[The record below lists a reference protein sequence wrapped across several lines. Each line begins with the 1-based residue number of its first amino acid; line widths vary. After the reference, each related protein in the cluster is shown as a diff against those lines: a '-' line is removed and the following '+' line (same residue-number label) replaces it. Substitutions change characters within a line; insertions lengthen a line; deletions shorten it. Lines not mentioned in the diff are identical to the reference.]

1 MMYKQAPSKHLSTTP
16 APSSLS
22 PPMGRRGSVLASV
35 ACLALLSACAVGP
48 DFEKPKAPEITG
60 YTPEPLAAETASTE
74 TKGGDAQRFVSDMD
88 IPGQWWTLFHSEPL
102 NSLIDQSLKANPDLK
117 GAQAALRGAMENL
130 HAEQAAFFPTIQAGF
145 SPQRYKNAAQISPT
159 LSTPAT
165 YFNLYTAQLSVSYP
179 LDIWGGTRRSVESAR
194 AQAEAQRYQL
204 ETTYLTLTSN
214 VVAAAIQEASLK
226 AQIAATEDIV
236 KVETESLVLMRKQ
249 LTLGQAAGGDVAAQE
264 AALAQAQTSL
274 PPLQK
279 QLAQQRDLIAA
290 LSGRFPSDQP
300 TESFDLT
307 ALELPTALPVSLPAT
322 LIEHRPDIRA
332 AAEDLHSSTAQIGV
346 AISNML
352 PNLTLSATDG
362 SSATQLGQLFQA
374 GNGFWVL
381 GGNLTQTIFDGG
393 ALLAK
398 KRQADAALDQSM
410 AQYESTV
417 ISAFQNVADALRAL
431 QSDADAVKAGVA
443 AEHAAQRSLDIARRQ
458 QQLGAISY
466 LAMLNAEQT
475 YQQAVI
481 GLVQAKAG
489 RYADTAAL
497 FQALGGGWWNRE
509 DVVAQE

>member
-1 MMYKQAPSKHLSTTP
+1 MMREQALSK
-16 APSSLS
+16 SLS
-22 PPMGRRGSVLASV
+22 VTL
-35 ACLALLSACAVGP
+35 LALLSACAVGP
-48 DFEKPKAPEITG
+48 DFEQPKAPDVKG
-60 YTPEPLAAETASTE
+60 YTAEPLAAETASAE
-74 TKGGDAQRFVSDMD
+74 TKGGDAQRFVEDMD

-130 HAEQAAFFPTIQAGF
+130 HAEQAAFFPTVQAGF
-145 SPQRYKNAAQISPT
+145 SPQRYKNAAQLSPT
-159 LSTPAT
+159 LSVPAT
-165 YFNLYTAQLSVSYP
+165 YFNLYTTQVSVSYP

-194 AQAEAQRYQL
+194 AQAEAQHYQL

-236 KVETESLVLMRKQ
+236 KVETESLALMRKQ
-249 LTLGQAAGGDVAAQE
+249 LALGQAAGGDVAAQE
-264 AALAQAQTSL
+264 ATLAQAQTTL

-290 LSGRFPSDQP
+290 LAGRFPSDQP
-300 TESFDLT
+300 EESFDLS
-307 ALELPTALPVSLPAT
+307 ALALPTELPVTLPAT
-322 LIEHRPDIRA
+322 LIEHRPDIRIA
-332 AAEDLHSSTAQIGV
+332 EEDLHSATAQVGV

-352 PNLTLSATDG
+352 PNLTLSALDG
-362 SSATQLGQLFQA
+362 TSATHLSQLFQT
-374 GNGFWVL
+374 GNGFWVI
-381 GGNLTQTIFDGG
+381 GGNLTQTVFDGG

-398 KRQADAALDQSM
+398 KRQADATLDQSM

-417 ISAFQNVADALRAL
+417 LAAFQNVADALRAL
-431 QSDADAVKAGVA
+431 QSDADAIKAGVA
-443 AEHAAQRSLDIARRQ
+443 AEHAAQRSLDIAKRQ
-458 QQLGAISY
+458 QQLGAVSY
-466 LAMLNAEQT
+466 LALLNAEQT

-481 GLVQAKAG
+481 GLVQAKAS

-509 DVVAQE
+509 DVVADKD